1 MWRKSLEDWLS
12 TTSLSG
18 FNQLYIEQLYEQ
30 YTLDN
35 DSIDPQWAELFRDL
49 ESGSLINHSR
59 YKDLLSHKDTVKVWG
74 LINAYRNHGHLIAN
88 IDPLNRWK
96 RNPSIPFN
104 LIDYNLHPDDEIN
117 LHEPVCSLKNTDV
130 AGLFGK
136 LKETYTGTIGYE
148 FGHITDQITT
158 DWLIKFIEKETVEP
172 SYSEQLKILSRL
184 VRAEELEKSIANKFP
199 GAKRFSLEGTESY
212 VNLID
217 KLLECAAD
225 NNYRDVFLSMAHR
238 GRLNTL
244 VNHCDLNTSE
254 LYQMFAGQSP
264 LNQNLFSSDVKY
276 HMGRSVTLSKGFFP
290 YDVHNIVTPK
300 TDKQEYLKLHLCYN
314 PSHLEY
320 VGSVLL
326 GEARAKQQEY
336 NFALNIDQRSL
347 RNHYTASP
355 GVSMV
360 LPIMVHGDSAVSGQ
374 GIVQE
379 VLNLANT
386 RAYSVGGTIHIIINN
401 QIGFTTNKTA
411 DMRSAIYASD
421 IGKAIDAPILHVNA
435 DDPIA
440 VVKAARLAFSFRERF
455 KKDIFIDLI
464 GYRRLGHNE
473 GDDPSVTQP
482 VLYSKIKVKD
492 LISTVYAKNLE
503 ELEIISANH
512 LAELRTKIYNELISG
527 DYQLEFGCFNKCVA
541 GEIQEEFTLPE
552 MTANGRPY
560 AQNSFTPA
568 SISQLQEAGNQA
580 FSYPESLKVSNT
592 LANMYAK
599 RLENIANPQAKL
611 NWGDAELLAYTR
623 LLDNGINIR
632 LTGEDAGR
640 GTFFHRG
647 AVLHD
652 AQNDGHE
659 YIPLETYAADKN
671 SNFEIFDSTLTET
684 GVLGFEYGY
693 SLLNP
698 NNLTVWEA
706 QFGDFANCAQVI
718 IDQFITSGETKWNQ
732 VSNLAL
738 YLPHGYEGNGPEHS
752 SARIERYLQLAAN
765 NNMRIVQ
772 PTTAAQMYALI
783 LEHGLQAAHKPLICF
798 TPKSL
803 LRSPN
808 AQTSL
813 EELSNIS
820 HYSKLLADQSYVVQ
834 HAQSIKKLVLTTG
847 KIRFDVAAVLT
858 ENNNFNNSVFA
869 ASLEEYYPWPAQE
882 LENIVTQ
889 LPNLE
894 VIEIVQDEPEN
905 QGVWHYA
912 LPRLLQ
918 LTSKLQAQRKSP
930 IHININSRKA
940 SATTAVGYGAK
951 HKEELQEILNRIQNL
966 TEYFI

>member
-59 YKDLLSHKDTVKVWG
+59 YKDLLSHKDSLKVWG
-74 LINAYRNHGHLIAN
+74 LINSYRTHGHLIAN
-88 IDPLNRWK
+88 IDPLKRWK

-117 LHEPVCSLKNTDV
+117 LHESVCGLKNADISE
-130 AGLFGK
+130 LFSK
-136 LKETYTGTIGYE
+136 LKNTYTGTIGYE
-148 FGHITDQITT
+148 FGHITDQIVS

-172 SYSEQLKILSRL
+172 SFSEQLKILSRL
-184 VRAEELEKSIANKFP
+184 VRAEELEKSIASKFP

-212 VNLID
+212 INLID
-217 KLLECAAD
+217 KILECAAD

-244 VNHCDLNTSE
+244 VNHCDLNTNE
-254 LYQMFAGQSP
+254 LYQMFAGHSP
-264 LNQNLFSSDVKY
+264 LDQELYSSDVKY
-276 HMGRSVTLSKGFFP
+276 HMGRSVTLNKAFFP
-290 YDVHNIVTPK
+290 YDIHNVVTSK
-300 TDKQEYLKLHLCYN
+300 TEKRENLNLHLCYN

-320 VGSVLL
+320 VGAVLL
-326 GEARAKQQEY
+326 GEARAQQQKY
-336 NFALNIDQRSL
+336 NFDLNIDQHSL
-347 RNHYTASP
+347 RNHYTSSP

-360 LPIMVHGDSAVSGQ
+360 LPIMVHGDSAISGQ

-379 VLNLANT
+379 VLNMANT

-401 QIGFTTNKTA
+401 QIGFTTNKHA
-411 DMRSAIYASD
+411 DMRSAIYPSD
-421 IGKAIDAPILHVNA
+421 IAKAIDAPIIHVNA

-440 VVKAARLAFSFRERF
+440 VVKAARLAFAFRERF
-455 KKDIFIDLI
+455 RKDIFIDLI

-482 VLYSKIKVKD
+482 VLYNQIKSKD
-492 LISTVYAKNLE
+492 LISTVYAKHLQESEIISTNHLE
-503 ELEIISANH
+503 ELRS
-512 LAELRTKIYNELISG
+512 KIYNELISG
-527 DYQLEFGCFNKCVA
+527 DYQLEFGCFNQCVA
-541 GEIQEEFTLPE
+541 GEIQQDFVLPQI
-552 MTANGRPY
+552 TSDGRPF
-560 AQNSFTPA
+560 NKEPFSLSSLT
-568 SISQLQEAGNQA
+568 QLQDAGSQIFA
-580 FSYPESLKVSNT
+580 LPESLQLSNT

-599 RLENIANPQAKL
+599 RLENIKNPQAKL

-623 LLDNGINIR
+623 LLDCGKNIR
-632 LTGEDAGR
+632 ITGEDAGR

-647 AVLHD
+647 AVIHD
-652 AQNDGHE
+652 AQNDGAE
-659 YIPLETYAADKN
+659 YIPLENYAAEKN

-698 NNLTVWEA
+698 ANFTVWEA

-718 IDQFITSGETKWNQ
+718 IDQFISSGETKWNQ
-732 VSNLAL
+732 VSNLVL

-783 LEHGLQAAHKPLICF
+783 LEHGLQLANKPLICF

-808 AQTSL
+808 SQTSL
-813 EELSNIS
+813 EELSQVTKYCKII
-820 HYSKLLADQSYVVQ
+820 ADHNYIQQ
-834 HAQSIKKLVLTTG
+834 HAQTITKLILTSG
-847 KIRFDVAAVLT
+847 KIRFDVANVLQ
-858 ENNNFNNSVFA
+858 EHNNFDHSVFA
-869 ASLEEYYPWPAQE
+869 VSIEEYYPWPEQE
-882 LENIVTQ
+882 LEELIAQ
-889 LPNLE
+889 FPNLQLIE
-894 VIEIVQDEPEN
+894 VVQDEPSN
-905 QGVWHYA
+905 QGIWHFA

-918 LTSKLQAQRKSP
+918 LIQNIQAHRNSP
-930 IHININSRKA
+930 IHLNINSRNS

-951 HKEELQEILNRIQNL
+951 HKKELQEILNRIQKL